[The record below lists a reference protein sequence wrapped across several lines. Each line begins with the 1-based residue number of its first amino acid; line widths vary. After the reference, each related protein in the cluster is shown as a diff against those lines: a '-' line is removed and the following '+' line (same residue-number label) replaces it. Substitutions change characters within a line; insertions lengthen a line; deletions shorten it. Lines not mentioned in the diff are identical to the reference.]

1 MFKNFFVFM
10 FLISLSSK
18 TFALNVFELSAIS
31 LGGVIILD
39 QFFDRSLSANTEYQ
53 KKKKILRRFK
63 KESFIQEMPDL
74 GSRDKLIHYLNVVE
88 SLHNRF

>member
-1 MFKNFFVFM
+1 M
-10 FLISLSSK
+10 IGISSK

-39 QFFDRSLSANTEYQ
+39 QYFDHSLSSNTEYD
-53 KKKKILRRFK
+53 KKKKLLQRFK
-63 KESFIQEMPDL
+63 RESSLQEKPDL
-74 GSRDKLIHYLNVVE
+74 SSRAKLIHYLNVVE